1 MNVTGPVLP
10 KPLPQRVLKFLGE
23 WLSSTVSLFIDPT
36 NSLHEYKGQAQI
48 ASCVKRDIVFSG
60 SCLFVSSLMY
70 LIVLTRSGYESWR
83 SYPPEITSMMVLVL
97 VFWILYA
104 IIVAATIKVL
114 GGTVDPQLNVSF
126 CVRILST
133 FYLVA
138 TAIAV
143 IVFLTSGGNEKIFT
157 TTIIIIRI
165 MLPLLFVPAVFMK
178 PNNVNG
184 VKRTAYLY
192 VVILM
197 LASTNA
203 VISKYMLAPNATAG
217 GGGLLKNPIILDPPR
232 LQP

>member
-36 NSLHEYKGQAQI
+36 NSLPVYKSQAQI
-48 ASCVKRDIVFSG
+48 VSCVKRDIIFSG

-70 LIVLTRSGYESWR
+70 LVVLTRSGYESWR
-83 SYPPEITSMMVLVL
+83 SYLPELTSMTVLLL

-114 GGTVDPQLNVSF
+114 GGSVEPQLNVSF
-126 CVRILST
+126 GVKVLST

-143 IVFLTSGGNEKIFT
+143 IVFLASGGNENLFT
-157 TTIIIIRI
+157 ITIIVIRI
-165 MLPLLFVPAVFMK
+165 VLPLLFMPAVFLR
-178 PNNVNG
+178 PNNING
-184 VKRTAYLY
+184 GKKVAYFY
-192 VVILM
+192 VVIFI

-203 VISKYMLAPNATAG
+203 VISKYMLVSNPIAG
-217 GGGLLKNPIILDPPR
+217 GGGGPIIFAPPNHVF
-232 LQP
+232 